1 MGQSWGIDG
10 PEMKLSYFWDV
21 SIFKIPSLRRC
32 FTVSITSRFSS
43 GAEKDVIIF
52 LRYNFE
58 IHLVPLYPGL
68 VVHLHEQPAMPT
80 SDVTRTGLKPAML
93 FGRQRS
99 GDIDAAHH
107 QPPPRSPTLCP
118 RRPGVANTP
127 CDIDT
132 GEIIESIGRM
142 MLYIPLT
149 AASACAGQSPTRP
162 PLRSSF
168 Q

>member
-1 MGQSWGIDG
+1 
-10 PEMKLSYFWDV
+10 
-21 SIFKIPSLRRC
+21 
-32 FTVSITSRFSS
+32 
-43 GAEKDVIIF
+43 
-52 LRYNFE
+52 
-58 IHLVPLYPGL
+58 
-68 VVHLHEQPAMPT
+68 MPT
-80 SDVTRTGLKPAML
+80 SDLTRTGLKPAML

-168 Q
+168 QWTRMRCQSTASSGRQGGSNPGREAASMLTQRLPSQLPTLQSLCVLRAKPNSEQPKLT